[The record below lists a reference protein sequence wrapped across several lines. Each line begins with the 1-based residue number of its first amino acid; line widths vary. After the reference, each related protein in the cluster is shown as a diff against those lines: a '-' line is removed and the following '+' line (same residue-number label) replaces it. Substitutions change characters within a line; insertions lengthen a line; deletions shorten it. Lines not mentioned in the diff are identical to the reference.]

1 MRNQTVRPNQWEFDG
16 NNLRRVTERL
26 AVNVKDGSVLVRIT
40 AGGFEMGDGE
50 DSNCPKHMVE
60 LSEYWMGVYS
70 VTNRQYA
77 RFVEETGHREPDYE
91 FWRQPG
97 KAEHPVTKVNWKD
110 AGAYAEWAGLSLP
123 SEAQWENAAR
133 GPEGLVYPWGDTWD
147 EGKCLNDG
155 NTHDPYVETTAA
167 VWEYPEG
174 SSGYGTLQQSGNVNE
189 WCADWYDENYYDESP
204 AKDPPGPSS
213 SSCRYGMVGRVVRG
227 GSLHDVYPVG
237 LEDDVL
243 VDCFQGAARGR
254 IEPGY
259 GHVSDGFRLARNSS

>member
-97 KAEHPVTKVNWKD
+97 KADHPVMDVSWED
-110 AGAYAEWAGLSLP
+110 CAAYAKWSGLSLP
-123 SEAQWENAAR
+123 TEAQWEKAAR
-133 GPEGLVYPWGDTWD
+133 GPGGLVYPWGDEWD
-147 EGKCLNDG
+147 ESKCR
-155 NTHDPYVETTAA
+155 HDKNMGGETTAE
-167 VWEYPEG
+167 VWDYSEG
-174 SSGYGTLQQSGNVNE
+174 ASGYGTEQQSGNVWE
-189 WCADWYDENYYDESP
+189 WCADEYDKNYYKASP
-204 AKDPPGPSS
+204 AKDPDGPE
-213 SSCRYGMVGRVVRG
+213 GGATRVYRG
-227 GSLHDVYPVG
+227 GSWRSG
-237 LEDDVL
+237 
-243 VDCFQGAARGR
+243 GASYFRGAYR
-254 IEPGY
+254 ITGDSASRY
-259 GHVSDGFRLARNSS
+259 GTRGFRLVRNSS